1 MGYRCLAELQA
12 SLAIAVCVVCFHV
25 FVAVRGMEPHFYDQ
39 SCPSAEPTISS
50 MVQNY
55 YNNDASIAPNL
66 IRLLL
71 HDCFVR
77 GCDASILLK
86 STSGV
91 HVERD
96 VPPNLSLAKSFD
108 LIDQMKDRL
117 EEICPQVV
125 SCADIIAIAS
135 RDAVHLAGGQYFELL
150 LGRHD
155 GMVSRASEAMSMLP
169 DLHDSLPR
177 ALQAFQAKGFTTEE
191 FLTLLGA
198 HSIGTTQC
206 SFVEGRLFNYEG
218 TGRADP
224 RMRAELVEE
233 LKSECG
239 QRSGKRVALD
249 QGTPSKLDNSYY
261 KQVMQGRGVLQVDQ
275 QLYLNTS
282 GTNSGEELME
292 HLVER
297 YARHDFYFQT
307 FFQHSFKKL
316 GLLDVLTHAGE
327 IRTKCYKTNS

>member
-1 MGYRCLAELQA
+1 MVSLCAAKLEACLAMA
-12 SLAIAVCVVCFHV
+12 AACVFMCSCT
-25 FVAVRGMEPHFYDQ
+25 VRAMEPRFYDQ
-39 SCPSAEPTISS
+39 SCPSAEPAIYS
-50 MVQNY
+50 MVQKY
-55 YNNDASIAPNL
+55 YSTDASIAPNL

-86 STSGV
+86 STSDMQA
-91 HVERD
+91 ERD
-96 VPPNLSLAKSFD
+96 VAPNLGLSKGFD
-108 LIDQMKDRL
+108 LIDQIKDSL
-117 EEICPQVV
+117 EKMCPQVV

-155 GMVSRASEAMSMLP
+155 GMVSNASDALSMLP
-169 DLHDSLPR
+169 DLHDSLPQ

-191 FLTLLGA
+191 FSTLLGA

-206 SFVEGRLFNYEG
+206 SFVERRLYNYQG

-224 RMRAELVEE
+224 FMRAELVED
-233 LKSECG
+233 LKNECG
-239 QRSGKRVALD
+239 QTDKRVALD
-249 QGTPSKLDNSYY
+249 QGTPFKLDNSYY
-261 KQVMQGRGVLQVDQ
+261 IQVMQGRGVLQVDR
-275 QLYLNTS
+275 QLYLNSSST
-282 GTNSGEELME
+282 GEETE
-292 HLVER
+292 KFVVR
-297 YARHDFYFQT
+297 YARHDVYFQT

-327 IRTKCYKTNS
+327 IRTKCYKTNSS